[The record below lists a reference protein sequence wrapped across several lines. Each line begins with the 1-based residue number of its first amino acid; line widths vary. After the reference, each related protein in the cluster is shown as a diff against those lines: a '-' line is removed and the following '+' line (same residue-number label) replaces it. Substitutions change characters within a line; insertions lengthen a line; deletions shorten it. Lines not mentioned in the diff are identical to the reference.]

1 MTEASSGSPTPEQSQ
16 AWNALTELGHPS
28 GMPLLNAL
36 RAALHDQQRELPEVG
51 YELAGL
57 KGEVLAE
64 AELAWPE
71 QQLAVILNPDDAEPF
86 EAAGWRCWS
95 IDDPPEALAN
105 AIVAAL

>member
-1 MTEASSGSPTPEQSQ
+1 
-16 AWNALTELGHPS
+16 
-28 GMPLLNAL
+28 
-36 RAALHDQQRELPEVG
+36 VG
-51 YELAGL
+51 YELAGS

-71 QQLAVILNPDDAEPF
+71 QRLAVILNPEDTEPF

-105 AIVAAL
+105 AILAAL